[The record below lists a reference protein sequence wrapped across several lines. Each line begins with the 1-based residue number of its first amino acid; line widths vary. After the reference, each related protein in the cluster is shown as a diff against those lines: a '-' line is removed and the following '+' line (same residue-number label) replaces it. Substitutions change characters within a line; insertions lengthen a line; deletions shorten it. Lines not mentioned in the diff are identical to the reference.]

1 MGGSLVSR
9 WPRCAAILLILALTS
24 ATTGE
29 DLHAQFATRVNQV
42 EVYATV
48 TDPSGKAVKDLPR
61 EAFTIFEDARP
72 EPITTFTSGE
82 FPAAVALAIDRSVSM
97 AGKPLTMARTAGRAF
112 IGSLKPGDR
121 AMLIGVSGEVEV
133 LAPLS
138 ADKGPILAALTALD
152 AWSTTALHDALI
164 RSLDLLEGEPGR
176 RAIVLL
182 SDGTDRYS
190 HSTAPEVLDRARRSD
205 VLIYP
210 IAIGK
215 ARPSLFA
222 ELAVVSGGQSFHLK
236 DPQELTP
243 TLNAIADDLRSQ
255 YLIGYAPSE
264 AWPLDSKQWRSIT
277 VRVNQPGLRVRA
289 RSGYSTR

>member
-1 MGGSLVSR
+1 
-9 WPRCAAILLILALTS
+9 
-24 ATTGE
+24 
-29 DLHAQFATRVNQV
+29 VNQV

-190 HSTAPEVLDRARRSD
+190 HATAPEVLDRARRSD

-289 RSGYSTR
+289 RSGYSTP